1 MEIKAKEEANKSEA
15 LWKAE
20 KKLTVAMNKAKKKL
34 KDAGIQARKDDKD
47 RRDKLK
53 EYERRG
59 SLLPPELLIPIREP
73 DNNPTVVEQASLL
86 QDFYPELVQQISELK
101 AQQDHP
107 TQLDLTADDDD
118 DDVVISTTPVT
129 YEKDVVDDIPD
140 SSPPPPDLIDSSDA
154 ESIDSIRR
162 NADFIAF

>member
-1 MEIKAKEEANKSEA
+1 MEIKAKEEADKSEA
-15 LWKAE
+15 LRKAE
-20 KKLTVAMNKAKKKL
+20 KKLTTAINKAKKRL
-34 KDAGIQARKDDKD
+34 KDASIQARKDDKN

-53 EYERRG
+53 EYECWG
-59 SLLPPELLIPIREP
+59 SLPPPELLIPIREL

-86 QDFYPELVQQISELK
+86 QDFYPELVQQINELK
-101 AQQDHP
+101 AQQDYP
-107 TQLDLTADDDD
+107 TQLDLTADN
-118 DDVVISTTPVT
+118 DDVVISTTPII

-154 ESIDSIRR
+154 ESIDSIKQ